1 MGWNESKHAQ
11 YYFDI
16 KTTFTLCK
24 HLASQRIYFIF
35 STTEKMIPIHVILK
49 PLVLGQEIQDSSF
62 KSVFDRRG
70 YILNLCCKNFTM
82 LLLKIVHELNT

>member
-1 MGWNESKHAQ
+1 
-11 YYFDI
+11 
-16 KTTFTLCK
+16 
-24 HLASQRIYFIF
+24 
-35 STTEKMIPIHVILK
+35 MIPIHVILK

>member
-1 MGWNESKHAQ
+1 MQTPSICEYILYVVQLK
-11 YYFDI
+11 
-16 KTTFTLCK
+16 
-24 HLASQRIYFIF
+24 
-35 STTEKMIPIHVILK
+35 KMIPIHVYLK

-70 YILNLCCKNFTM
+70 YILNLCCRNFTM